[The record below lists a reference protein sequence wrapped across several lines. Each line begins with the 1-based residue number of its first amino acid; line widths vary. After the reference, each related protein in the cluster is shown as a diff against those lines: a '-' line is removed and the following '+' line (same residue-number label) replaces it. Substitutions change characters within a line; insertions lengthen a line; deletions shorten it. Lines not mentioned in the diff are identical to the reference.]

1 MKIKVERFDTNLY
14 LILIIIFV
22 KTRKTMT
29 KTMGQE
35 ISKMFQSNDDIY
47 A

>member
-1 MKIKVERFDTNLY
+1 MKIKVEKFVTNLF
-14 LILIIIFV
+14 LIFIIIFV
-22 KTRKTMT
+22 ITRKAMT